1 MNLHNIQTFFQVLL
15 FIGASLAAIGGL
27 GTYFAGKKIEQKN
40 EEISKYTGVIKAQP
54 ITLFSLEENIIP
66 KIQIG
71 DRGPILQ
78 ADLSMFK
85 RLGLQVRI
93 KDKQIKVSASVTD
106 YNNELV
112 AEIVDNEWKVNP
124 NKSFDRNYSNDAF
137 EVKDN
142 KGRVVLQIKIADD
155 ILQFQGIL
163 YDAKKGLS
171 RLIAQ
176 RERNGRMDGF
186 MEVQKPEMGFSY
198 SITQIFKYPSSSH
211 LGEYAD

>member
-1 MNLHNIQTFFQVLL
+1 MNLHNIQTFFQVLIA
-15 FIGASLAAIGGL
+15 FGIICTAIGGF
-27 GTYFAGKKIEQKN
+27 GTYRVGKKIEQKV
-40 EEISKYTGVIKAQP
+40 EEISKYTGVIKT
-54 ITLFSLEENIIP
+54 IFSMKENIIP

-71 DRGPILQ
+71 DRGPIFQGNFIL
-78 ADLSMFK
+78 FK
-85 RLGLQVRI
+85 RLGLQVKV

-142 KGRVVLQIKIADD
+142 KGKVVLQIRIADNV
-155 ILQFQGIL
+155 LQFQGIL
-163 YDAKKGLS
+163 YDPQKGLS
-171 RLIAQ
+171 WLIAQ

-186 MEVQKPEMGFSY
+186 MEVQKPETGFSY
-198 SITQIFKYPSSSH
+198 SITPIFKYPSSSH

>member
-1 MNLHNIQTFFQVLL
+1 M
-15 FIGASLAAIGGL
+15 
-27 GTYFAGKKIEQKN
+27 GKKIEKKN
-40 EEISKYTGVIKAQP
+40 EDISKYTGVIKAHP
-54 ITLFSLEENIIP
+54 ITIFSLKENIIP
-66 KIQIG
+66 KVQIG
-71 DRGPILQ
+71 DRGPIFQGDFSL
-78 ADLSMFK
+78 FK

-112 AEIVDNEWKVNP
+112 ATIIDNEWKVNP

-142 KGRVVLQIKIADD
+142 KGKVVLQIKLTEK

-163 YDAKKGLS
+163 YDPKRGLS
-171 RLIAQ
+171 WLVAQ
-176 RERNGRMDGF
+176 RERDGRMDGF
-186 MEVQKPEMGFSY
+186 MEIQKPGESFSY
-198 SITQIFKYPSSSH
+198 SISPIFKYPSNLH

>member
-1 MNLHNIQTFFQVLL
+1 MNLHNIQTFFQVL
-15 FIGASLAAIGGL
+15 IAVGIICTAIGGF
-27 GTYFAGKKIEQKN
+27 GTYCVGKKI
-40 EEISKYTGVIKAQP
+40 EEISKYTGVIKVQP
-54 ITLFSLEENIIP
+54 TTIFSLEENIIP

-71 DRGPILQ
+71 DRGPIFPS
-78 ADLSMFK
+78 DFSWFK

-93 KDKQIKVSASVTD
+93 EDKQIKVSASVTD

-112 AEIVDNEWKVNP
+112 ATIIDNEWKVNP

-142 KGRVVLQIKIADD
+142 KGKVVLQIKLTEK

-163 YDAKKGLS
+163 YDPKKGL
-171 RLIAQ
+171 LWLVAQ
-176 RERNGRMDGF
+176 RERDGRMNGF
-186 MEVQKPEMGFSY
+186 MEIQKPGESFSY
-198 SITQIFKYPSSSH
+198 SISPIFKYPGNLH